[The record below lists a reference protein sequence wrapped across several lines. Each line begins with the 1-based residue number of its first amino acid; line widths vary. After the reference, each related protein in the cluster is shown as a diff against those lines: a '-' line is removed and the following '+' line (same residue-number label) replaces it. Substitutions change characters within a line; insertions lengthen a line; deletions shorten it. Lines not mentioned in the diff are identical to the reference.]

1 MTQPSVM
8 DSHNNCVL
16 SSVCASH
23 NFTDHW
29 NLGSS
34 FAHSF
39 LQSAEHVTG
48 HSNRAVGGTVIWA
61 QVTEHGAGE
70 DPGLSQ
76 DRLPRLSDHRH
87 AVVGGLGGT
96 GSSAQV
102 LPRPQPQTQGA
113 QGVGCGPRVSGED
126 HWEKE
131 EAAERGRALLLASVA

>member
-1 MTQPSVM
+1 MHPIISPTTG
-8 DSHNNCVL
+8 H
-16 SSVCASH
+16 
-23 NFTDHW
+23 
-29 NLGSS
+29 LGFC

-39 LQSAEHVTG
+39 LQSPERVTG

-76 DRLPRLSDHRH
+76 NHLSRLSDHRH

-96 GSSAQV
+96 GSSAHV

-113 QGVGCGPRVSGED
+113 GCGPRESGED

-131 EAAERGRALLLASVA
+131 EAAERGGALLLASVAYKSE